1 MTAREEAKWGAGVM
15 VNGGGYEAVRQALA
29 AKRKP
34 GQRGPQ
40 VAPTKQLV
48 SVRYSPEVLE
58 FFKASG
64 AGWQSRMDDAL
75 KQWVSTHSK
84 TKRRISSAA

>member
-1 MTAREEAKWGAGVM
+1 M
-15 VNGGGYEAVRQALA
+15 VNGGGYEAVRQAVA

-48 SVRYSPEVLE
+48 SVRYSPEVLD
-58 FFKASG
+58 FFRAIG

-75 KQWVSTHSK
+75 RQWVASQSK
-84 TKRRISSAA
+84 IQTPRPE

>member
-1 MTAREEAKWGAGVM
+1 
-15 VNGGGYEAVRQALA
+15 VNGGGYEAVRLALA

-40 VAPTKQLV
+40 AYPTKQLV
-48 SVRYSPEVLE
+48 SVRYSPEVLT

-64 AGWQSRMDDAL
+64 AGWQSRMDDVL
-75 KQWVSTHSK
+75 KQWVANHSK
-84 TKRRISSAA
+84 A